1 MSHSLSAYLDSAPS
15 LDEFASELDRLGL
28 SYRHT
33 VPPSRRWNT
42 PIHVFGLDDVRVVYY
57 QGDPDTSRAM
67 VSTTVR
73 RVDTP
78 LGAVQLRL
86 IAARML
92 NRWGGEL
99 YDPQRRRRVPLN

>member
-15 LDEFASELDRLGL
+15 LDEFALELDRLGL

-33 VPPSRRWNT
+33 VPPSKRWDT

-57 QGDPDTSRAM
+57 QGNPDTSRAM

-86 IAARML
+86 IAARVL
-92 NRWGGEL
+92 NRWGGAL
-99 YDPQRRRRVPLN
+99 HGSHSRLRVPKR